1 MQQQSQAVRPA
12 AFRELEEA
20 LAKEL
25 VQTLDTEHRN
35 EIEYLWQEQQ
45 QLRQE
50 LTRIVSLMQKE
61 IVPRER
67 MMHDL
72 LETMHKSYDMARNH
86 LHQGLSEH
94 MDKAKDIHSNSSTR
108 RAELVNPMVDM
119 EQELGRIAR
128 LLGHDAVAPNIQG
141 WRPSGV
147 SQVGAPATR
156 PTTGG
161 TGSPLGTSPMGSS
174 PMGGVTYTGSPSGGY
189 GGSPSFRA
197 AGASPLGNGPFG
209 SGRLNSFS
217 GGTAQ
222 GNLV

>member
-1 MQQQSQAVRPA
+1 MMQQQSQAVRPA

-86 LHQGLSEH
+86 LHQGLSDH
-94 MDKAKDIHSNSSTR
+94 MDKARDVHSNAASR
-108 RAELVNPMVDM
+108 RSELVNPMVDM
-119 EQELGRIAR
+119 EQELQRIAR
-128 LLGHDAVAPNIQG
+128 LLGHEAVAPDIQG
-141 WRPSGV
+141 WRPAGPGS
-147 SQVGAPATR
+147 PPMR
-156 PTTGG
+156 PMTGG
-161 TGSPLGTSPMGSS
+161 TGSPVGAWASPAGGSPLGA
-174 PMGGVTYTGSPSGGY
+174 YAGSPSAGY

-197 AGASPLGNGPFG
+197 AGASPPGRGLAGGGFG
-209 SGRLNSFS
+209 
-217 GGTAQ
+217 Q